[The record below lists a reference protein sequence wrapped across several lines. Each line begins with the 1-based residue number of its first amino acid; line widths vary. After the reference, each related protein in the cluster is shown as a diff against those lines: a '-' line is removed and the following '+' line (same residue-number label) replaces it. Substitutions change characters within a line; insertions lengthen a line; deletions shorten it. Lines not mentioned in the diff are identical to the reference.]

1 MPLRS
6 RSRKKSSAAKPVLIV
21 VVLLAVVAA
30 GWFWQ
35 RQRSEAPP
43 AAESPAMPAAS
54 EPGLHSQPLPLP
66 PPDSAGPAIAPVA
79 PAAPAPTSPA
89 PTSPAPAA
97 PAATAPAAGTSNAL
111 PAFLPPEARQT
122 LRLIAQGGPF
132 PHRQDGSVFGNR
144 EGHLPRQPQ
153 GYYREYTVDTPGLG
167 HRGAR
172 RIVTGGRPPHEY
184 YYTDDHYE
192 SFRRFELAEPGVRR

>member
-1 MPLRS
+1 MPSRS
-6 RSRKKSSAAKPVLIV
+6 RSRKKSSAAKPALIAIILLAIV
-21 VVLLAVVAA
+21 VA

-43 AAESPAMPAAS
+43 AAESPAVSTTS
-54 EPGLHSQPLPLP
+54 EPGLHSEPLPLP
-66 PPDSAGPAIAPVA
+66 PPDSAGPAIAPA
-79 PAAPAPTSPA
+79 TP
-89 PTSPAPAA
+89 
-97 PAATAPAAGTSNAL
+97 ATAPTATAANGADAL

-132 PHRQDGSVFGNR
+132 PHREDGSVFGNR
-144 EGHLPRQPQ
+144 EGRLPRQPQ
-153 GYYREYTVDTPGLG
+153 GYYREYTVDTPGLS

-172 RIVTGGRPPHEY
+172 RIVTGGQPPREY

-192 SFRRFELAEPGVRR
+192 SFRRFERGNTEIGNPGVQR